1 MHMKR
6 RRFLSFVSAAC
17 LTAAAAP
24 ASAFRWQGVALGAK
38 AQIVLDHP
46 EAEPIAAAARAEI
59 ARLEQIFSLYRPDS
73 EIMRLNRNGRLEAP
87 SFEMLECLTL
97 ARRIHEVTGGLFDPT
112 VQPLWRLLAE
122 AAAAGRIPEASPLK
136 AARALVGF
144 DRVGTEAGRITLAP
158 GQALT
163 LNGIAQGFIADKVA
177 ALLAAR
183 GVKDVLIDTGEI
195 VAMGA
200 GRGHDGWP
208 VTLRGEDRARLWR
221 DRALASSATFGTV
234 MDEAGHQGHIL
245 APEGSAQV
253 PTEITISAKSAAM
266 ADGLSTALC
275 LVANEAEA
283 RNLLRS
289 VKQARL
295 ERFLQRAMPG

>member
-17 LTAAAAP
+17 LTAAAP
-24 ASAFRWQGVALGAK
+24 AFAYRWQGVALGAR
-38 AQIVLDHP
+38 AQIVLYHP
-46 EAEPIAAAARAEI
+46 EAEAIAAAARAEI
-59 ARLEQIFSLYRPDS
+59 ARLEQVFSLYRPDS
-73 EIMRLNRNGRLEAP
+73 EIMRLNRNGRLKAP

-97 ARRIHEVTGGLFDPT
+97 ARRIHEVTGGLFDPA

-122 AAAAGRIPEASPLK
+122 ASAAGRTPEAGELA
-136 AARALVGF
+136 AARALTGF
-144 DRVGTEAGRITLAP
+144 HRVGIDAGRITLAP

-163 LNGIAQGFIADKVA
+163 LNGIAQGFIADKVT

-200 GRGHDGWP
+200 GQGGAGWP

-234 MDEAGHQGHIL
+234 MDEAGHLGHIL
-245 APEGSAQV
+245 SPAGTVQAPA
-253 PTEITISAKSAAM
+253 EITISAASAAV

-275 LVANEAEA
+275 LVSNETEA
-283 RNLLRS
+283 RNVLSL
-289 VKQARL
+289 VKEARL
-295 ERFLQRAMPG
+295 ERYLQTKMPE